1 MDRRQLARAMIP
13 LDREGRRALW
23 DAHPEL
29 HIFRD
34 IIRSYIEIAQEKAKH
49 GTSPAQLS
57 LPGYD
62 GGRVCASAG
71 LDQIEGP
78 D

>member
-34 IIRSYIEIAQEKAKH
+34 IIRSYIEIAQEKAKYAKA
-49 GTSPAQLS
+49 PAQRS

-62 GGRVCASAG
+62 TGGIPIAPGVDPADG
-71 LDQIEGP
+71 ID
-78 D
+78 